1 MAGIDSRCSTSDSAD
16 DENLVACQEKPA
28 GLGTRL
34 VPAAAIA
41 VMVALAVVLVWR
53 VGALEDGIGRVPA
66 AEMVVPIPAP

>member
-1 MAGIDSRCSTSDSAD
+1 MAGLDSRWSTSDNAEA
-16 DENLVACQEKPA
+16 ENSVECQEKPP
-28 GLGTRL
+28 GLGARL

-53 VGALEDGIGRVPA
+53 VGALDDGTGRVPA

>member
-1 MAGIDSRCSTSDSAD
+1 M
-16 DENLVACQEKPA
+16 
-28 GLGTRL
+28 
-34 VPAAAIA
+34 PAAAIA